1 LIDETLMLRLK
12 GRTARLVSRSIGEAD
27 TAEMATAIARG
38 VVNNMTKYEDSN
50 YRLELRCL
58 GGDLGWS
65 KNSKKGRTALLI

>member
-1 LIDETLMLRLK
+1 MLRLK

-58 GGDLGWS
+58 GGDLG
-65 KNSKKGRTALLI
+65 